1 MNDNLKKKLFIKIDN
16 SEIIFIAAEIDAQDN
31 VKFIY
36 KQVLPTSGLNNYK
49 DYDLEKII
57 NLIKKNILTIEQKTN
72 FTFKDSIIILNNL
85 NISFLNLTGYK
96 KLNGTQISKEN
107 ITQILNYLKSSVNQ
121 FEIDKKIL
129 HIFNLN
135 YYLDKKKMNNLP
147 IGLFGDFYSHELSFN
162 LIKKNDYKNLINI
175 FEKCNLKIKKILLE
189 SFVKGSLIHNKNPN
203 IETFFHIQLNENYS
217 KIFYVENSAI
227 KYEQKF
233 TFGTEI
239 IIKDISKITSLNQE
253 IVKKFIENNKEI
265 HKVLDNELL
274 EKEYFINKSFRNIK
288 KNLILRI
295 AEARIKELVEYLI
308 YNNVNFKK
316 SLADV
321 KIIFLEI
328 ADIQQLECFKDTYIK
343 LFSQKKKFEINILK
357 DQNDAEMIET
367 AHNIVQFGWKKEAIP
382 VVSKPKSLISRIFQH
397 IFH

>member
-1 MNDNLKKKLFIKIDN
+1 MD
-16 SEIIFIAAEIDAQDN
+16 
-31 VKFIY
+31 
-36 KQVLPTSGLNNYK
+36 
-49 DYDLEKII
+49 
-57 NLIKKNILTIEQKTN
+57 
-72 FTFKDSIIILNNL
+72 
-85 NISFLNLTGYK
+85 
-96 KLNGTQISKEN
+96 
-107 ITQILNYLKSSVNQ
+107 
-121 FEIDKKIL
+121 
-129 HIFNLN
+129 
-135 YYLDKKKMNNLP
+135 NLP

-175 FEKCNLKIKKILLE
+175 FEKCNLKIRKILLE
-189 SFVKGSLIHNKNPN
+189 SFVKGSLIHNKNPK

-239 IIKDISKITSLNQE
+239 IFKDISKITSLNQE

-328 ADIQQLECFKDTYIK
+328 ADIQQLECFKDTFIK
-343 LFSQKKKFEINILK
+343 LFSQKKI
-357 DQNDAEMIET
+357 
-367 AHNIVQFGWKKEAIP
+367 
-382 VVSKPKSLISRIFQH
+382 
-397 IFH
+397 